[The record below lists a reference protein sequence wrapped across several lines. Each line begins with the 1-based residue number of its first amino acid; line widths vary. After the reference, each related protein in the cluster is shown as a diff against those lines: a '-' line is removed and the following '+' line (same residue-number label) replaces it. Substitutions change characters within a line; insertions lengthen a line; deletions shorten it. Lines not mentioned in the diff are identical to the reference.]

1 MLVVDDTVQ
10 GRVPDELQRVIFETA
25 ARGDNSVARQLILVS
40 RNVRTWYVCQAAWV
54 FCRSYLVSWC
64 RIEPILYRCIIIRSQ
79 KHAKAFFETIA
90 VRPQGFFSPI
100 VKSLAIGDSVTL
112 QQSKAIL
119 AACSQSVVNFA
130 VWTNARNPS
139 VFLPFVRSHSIRQLS
154 LKSTH
159 CAELS
164 FPPVLLASLSHLMI
178 LDGPY
183 SWFQMREA
191 VRNAKNAIKSGCPG
205 TDSFLSLTHF
215 ATCSQNWG
223 STQPLLKL
231 AAKLK
236 YFIVVV
242 PPHSKAAPVI
252 AQRIQEIGDRRMVL
266 VKYSPTIEDWE
277 STIRG
282 STPSVWERAEKL
294 VKDGYFAENVDI
306 GKWNL

>member
-1 MLVVDDTVQ
+1 MLVVDGTAQ
-10 GRVPDELQRVIFETA
+10 GRVPDELQRMIFETA
-25 ARGDNSVARQLILVS
+25 ARGDDTVARQLILVS
-40 RNVRTWYVCQAAWV
+40 RNVRTCQ
-54 FCRSYLVSWC
+54 
-64 RIEPILYRCIIIRSQ
+64 Q
-79 KHAKAFFETIA
+79 HAEAFFETIV

-100 VKSLAIGDSVTL
+100 VTSLAIGDSVTL

-130 VWTNARNPS
+130 VYTNARNPS
-139 VFLPFVRSHSIRQLS
+139 IALPFIRSHSVRQLS

-164 FPPVLLASLSHLMI
+164 FPPTLLANLSHLTI

-191 VRNAKNAIKSGCPG
+191 VRNAKNAIKSGCLG
-205 TDSFLSLTHF
+205 TTAHPFMSLTHF

-231 AAKLK
+231 AAKLR

-242 PPHSKAAPVI
+242 PPYFKAAPVI

-266 VKYSPTIEDWE
+266 VEYSPTIDNWE
-277 STIRG
+277 SSIRG
-282 STPSVWERAEKL
+282 TTPGIWERAEKL
-294 VKDGYFAENVDI
+294 VEDGYFAENVDVR
-306 GKWNL
+306 KWDL